1 MVSSTTAMY
10 ALLFLPVVTCDDA
23 RFERL
28 VALGVGCS
36 DLRLGS
42 CPVRA
47 FSVSDD
53 DVDDDDDD
61 DDDDNDD
68 DDNDNDDHDT
78 SSRMPLQAFRTAIV
92 FLQESVAQDVP

>member
-1 MVSSTTAMY
+1 M
-10 ALLFLPVVTCDDA
+10 LLPVVSCDDA
-23 RFERL
+23 RCERL
-28 VALGVGCS
+28 IALGVGCS

-53 DVDDDDDD
+53 DVDDDD
-61 DDDDNDD
+61 NDD

-78 SSRMPLQAFRTAIV
+78 SSWMPLQAFRTAIV
-92 FLQESVAQDVP
+92 FLQESVAQDAP